1 MVLVELIGIVLA
13 GAPRLRSEPE
23 LAIGWVALLV
33 LGWVAVVTVAAV
45 ALRRVLP
52 GRVRL
57 FGAACAVALF
67 VLLFIPR

>member
-1 MVLVELIGIVLA
+1 MELISLVA
-13 GAPRLRSEPE
+13 AAAPRLHSEPE
-23 LAIGWVALLV
+23 LAVGFVVLLV
-33 LGWVAVVTVAAV
+33 AVWAAVVAVAAV

-52 GRVRL
+52 ARVRL